1 MRCLIRLNTSA
12 PFPRTLLNWPL
23 LFVRREN
30 EPVVAFDDCCPQR
43 AEIVQSGIRLNVIR
57 NVRPRGELKRV
68 TLEGD
73 LGDLGVV
80 RWRRIVEK
88 MILAERHKL
97 ERINVEA
104 CT

>member
-1 MRCLIRLNTSA
+1 M
-12 PFPRTLLNWPL
+12 
-23 LFVRREN
+23 
-30 EPVVAFDDCCPQR
+30 
-43 AEIVQSGIRLNVIR
+43 QSGIRLNVIR